1 MGRKHTKKK
10 HRTKHHKKK
19 HGMNGR
25 KFARTAKKIGIGAIR
40 DTGRLGMGFLK
51 IGSRIPGQM
60 IHDSRLL
67 GKKIHKKIKR
77 ITKRQRGGTCS
88 KRRRGGSCSKRRRG
102 GSCSKRR
109 RRTRTKRRR

>member
-67 GKKIHKKIKR
+67 GKKIHKKIRR
-77 ITKRQRGGTCS
+77 ITKRRRGGTRS

-102 GSCSKRR
+102 GTRSKCRR
-109 RRTRTKRRR
+109 

>member
-77 ITKRQRGGTCS
+77 ITKRRRGGT
-88 KRRRGGSCSKRRRG
+88 CSKRRRG

>member
-1 MGRKHTKKK
+1 MARKHTRKK
-10 HRTKHHKKK
+10 HKTKHHKKK

-67 GKKIHKKIKR
+67 GKKIHKKIRR
-77 ITKRQRGGTCS
+77 IT

-109 RRTRTKRRR
+109 RGGTHSKRRRRR

>member
-77 ITKRQRGGTCS
+77 ITKR
-88 KRRRGGSCSKRRRG
+88 RRGGSCSKRRRG